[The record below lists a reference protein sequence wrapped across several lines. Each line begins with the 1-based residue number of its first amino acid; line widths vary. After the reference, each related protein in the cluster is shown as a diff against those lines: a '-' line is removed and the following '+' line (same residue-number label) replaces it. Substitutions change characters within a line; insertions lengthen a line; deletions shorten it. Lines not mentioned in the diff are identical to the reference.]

1 MGDKK
6 KIPLN
11 SLGIKIKEAREK
23 LGISPEE
30 LSWKINDKKIDKKK
44 IKNWEKGQEFPDL
57 DDMYKLATH
66 LDLNPNELLA
76 IRNQIQ
82 DESQTEP
89 VWFWRHLFD
98 KIFQY
103 SHPVVK
109 FALQMV
115 LGASAIYLA
124 LNMKDLME
132 KVASP
137 SDPEQ
142 ENLVVEVIQD
152 SVEKY
157 VYNNET
163 NFQNTIY
170 ERKKESIEENKNQ
183 TYLEKSLKERAKK
196 NIPTEYFNDIQTN

>member
-1 MGDKK
+1 MSDKK

-23 LGISPEE
+23 IGLSPEE
-30 LSWKINDKKIDKKK
+30 LSWKINDKNIDKKK

-98 KIFQY
+98 KIFQF

-109 FALQMV
+109 FGMQMV

-142 ENLVVEVIQD
+142 ENLVVEAIQD
-152 SVEKY
+152 GIEEY
-157 VYNNET
+157 VYNNTTDLNEVV
-163 NFQNTIY
+163 
-170 ERKKESIEENKNQ
+170 IEEVLNEVENGK
-183 TYLEKSLKERAKK
+183 
-196 NIPTEYFNDIQTN
+196 

>member
-23 LGISPEE
+23 LGLSPEE
-30 LSWKINDKKIDKKK
+30 LSWKINDKTIDKKK
-44 IKNWEKGQEFPDL
+44 IKKWEKGQEFPNL
-57 DDMYKLATH
+57 DEMYKLATH
-66 LDLNPNELLA
+66 LELNPNELLA

-89 VWFWRHLFD
+89 TWFWRHFFD
-98 KIFQY
+98 RVFSY
-103 SHPVVK
+103 SGPVIK
-109 FALQMV
+109 FLVEMV
-115 LGASAIYLA
+115 IGASAIYLA
-124 LNMKDLME
+124 LNMKDLIE

-152 SVEKY
+152 GIEKY

-163 NFQNTIY
+163 SLDDRITNEVSRNI
-170 ERKKESIEENKNQ
+170 IENN
-183 TYLEKSLKERAKK
+183 
-196 NIPTEYFNDIQTN
+196 